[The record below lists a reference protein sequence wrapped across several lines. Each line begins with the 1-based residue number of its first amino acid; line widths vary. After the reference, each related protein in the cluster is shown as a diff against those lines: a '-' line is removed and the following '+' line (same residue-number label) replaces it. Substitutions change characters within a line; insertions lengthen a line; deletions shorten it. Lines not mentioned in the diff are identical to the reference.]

1 MNISINCKLSLSKKL
16 RAILGKE
23 ATLTLVSQDIVDG
36 KGTAI
41 ISLDSEDISD
51 QINISEIGETSIMLT
66 PVEMADES
74 PNNESLAHSSIFST
88 IPQKHQ
94 AEKLIEKIA
103 VVNPP
108 EKGQESRAI
117 KKEVEVPK
125 EFSQLKTK
133 ECSSWIRNMED
144 LVVALNKA
152 KNKKSTIDVNSAR
165 NERERLVL
173 QEAKEREEAIDES
186 AWIINDKVGNLS
198 INDLDVSLQ
207 LNSPYNLSNLSSRK
221 LLNSKDLMALSREGY
236 IKFISPEEKD
246 RIIMES
252 DDKEERNIG
261 LNIFDDHEAAMDSIE
276 ELEEIPKTKNNRT
289 INERHAIDIT
299 EDNMNDATDE
309 EDMIINL
316 TKSLPPVKKGGISK
330 EGIKTVHG
338 NNRTVTNQQ
347 NQQNQSSTP
356 KTHKTIRKLD

>member
-74 PNNESLAHSSIFST
+74 PNNESITHSSIFST

-94 AEKLIEKIA
+94 TEKLIEKIA

-108 EKGQESRAI
+108 EKGQESKAI
-117 KKEVEVPK
+117 KKEAEIPK
-125 EFSQLKTK
+125 EFSHLKSN
-133 ECSSWIRNMED
+133 ECRSWIRNMED
-144 LVVALNKA
+144 LAVALNKA

-165 NERERLVL
+165 NERERIVL
-173 QEAKEREEAIDES
+173 QEAKEKEEAIDES
-186 AWIINDKVGNLS
+186 AWIVNDKVGNLS
-198 INDLDVSLQ
+198 INDLDISLQ
-207 LNSPYNLSNLSSRK
+207 LNSPYNLSNISARK
-221 LLNSKDLMALSREGY
+221 LSNSKDLRALSREGY
-236 IKFISPEEKD
+236 IRFISPEEKD

-252 DDKEERNIG
+252 GDEEERNIG
-261 LNIFDDHEAAMDSIE
+261 LDVFDDHEAAMDNIE
-276 ELEEIPKTKNNRT
+276 NPTDTRIKKSKV
-289 INERHAIDIT
+289 INEKYAMDIT
-299 EDNMNDATDE
+299 EDNMNDATEE

-316 TKSLPPVKKGGISK
+316 TKSLPPIKKTTISP
-330 EGIKTVHG
+330 EGKKTVHG
-338 NNRTVTNQQ
+338 NHKTITNQT
-347 NQQNQSSTP
+347 SKPAEPS
-356 KTHKTIRKLD
+356 KAHKTIRKLD